1 MSTTKETEKRVR
13 APAHGEKDSHLGVVR
28 APAHRENHSQLAM
41 PAQLQ
46 AYLEQTLGRFESITG
61 DVESLWAAG
70 KRGLQMETAGKIL
83 AGRAFQELKNSL
95 LPGQFSAELASRMI
109 ARRSAY
115 DAIEVYELFAALPD
129 IGVVQALAQ
138 LGITKAMA
146 IKAWDKKDQ
155 QALASGKA
163 VRGIT
168 LDAAVEMSTREFDEK
183 IRDPELVKA
192 DKKIATLEA
201 AKEGLQ
207 AELKDLKGQLRHRYD
222 SINMPEFAAH
232 ARQEGVALAEQITL
246 SLTAL
251 EDLVTDRLIDNK
263 EAKQF
268 PDWKNRAA
276 GTVFHS
282 ALAAQARMQ
291 ALVERMREEFG
302 DAVTGKLDFEFTLSK
317 GEAEIAK
324 DALGVIQKRHAD
336 LAHNREADR
345 KNQKG
350 GRGRPMDKRTVS

>member
-1 MSTTKETEKRVR
+1 MSTTKDTEKRVR

-46 AYLEQTLGRFESITG
+46 SYLEQTLGRFESITG
-61 DVESLWAAG
+61 DPESLWAAG
-70 KRGLQMETAGKIL
+70 QRGLQMETAGKIL
-83 AGRAFQELKNSL
+83 AGRAFKELRETL
-95 LPGQFSAELASRMI
+95 EPGLFSAELAQRLI
-109 ARRSAY
+109 ARRTAY

-129 IGVVQALAQ
+129 IGVVQAMAQ

-146 IKAWDKKDQ
+146 IKAWDKKEQ
-155 QALASGKA
+155 LALASGKA

-168 LDAAVEMSTREFDEK
+168 LDAAVELSTREFEQK

-192 DKKIATLEA
+192 DKKIAALEA
-201 AKEGLQ
+201 TKEGLQ
-207 AELKDLKGQLRHRYD
+207 AEVKELKGQIRHRYETL
-222 SINMPEFAAH
+222 NMPEFAAR

-246 SLTAL
+246 SLTAM
-251 EDLVTDRLIDNK
+251 EDLVRDHLIDNK

-276 GTVFHS
+276 GTVFHA
-282 ALAAQARMQ
+282 ALSSQARLQ
-291 ALVERMREEFG
+291 ALLERMQEEFG
-302 DAVTGKLDFEFTLSK
+302 DTVTGKLDFEFTLSK

-324 DALGVIQKRHAD
+324 DALGVIQKRHTD

-350 GRGRPMDKRTVS
+350 GRGRPMDKRTVA

>member
-1 MSTTKETEKRVR
+1 
-13 APAHGEKDSHLGVVR
+13 
-28 APAHRENHSQLAM
+28 M
-41 PAQLQ
+41 PQQLQ
-46 AYLEQTLGRFESITG
+46 AYLEQTLGHFETITG
-61 DVESLWAAG
+61 DVETLWAAG
-70 KRGLQMETAGKIL
+70 KRGLLMETAGKIL

-115 DAIEVYELFAALPD
+115 DAIEVYEFFAALPD
-129 IGVVQALAQ
+129 LHVVQALAQ

-146 IKAWDKKDQ
+146 IKAWDRKEQ

-222 SINMPEFAAH
+222 SIKMPDFAAH
-232 ARQEGVALAEQITL
+232 ARQEGVALGEQMML
-246 SLTAL
+246 AVTAL
-251 EDLVTDRLIDNK
+251 EDLVSDRLQDNTD
-263 EAKQF
+263 AKNF
-268 PDWKNRAA
+268 PEWAQRAA
-276 GTVFHS
+276 GTVFHT
-282 ALAAQARMQ
+282 ALSVQARLQ
-291 ALVERMREEFG
+291 GLLQRIQDDFG
-302 DAVTGKLDFEFTLSK
+302 KDVTGKLDFEHTLSDGELLVAK
-317 GEAEIAK
+317 G
-324 DALGVIQKRHAD
+324 ALDIILKRHQTSAE
-336 LAHNREADR
+336 NRDAKRQND
-345 KNQKG
+345 KG
-350 GRGRPMDKRTVS
+350 GRGRPKKIKAEA